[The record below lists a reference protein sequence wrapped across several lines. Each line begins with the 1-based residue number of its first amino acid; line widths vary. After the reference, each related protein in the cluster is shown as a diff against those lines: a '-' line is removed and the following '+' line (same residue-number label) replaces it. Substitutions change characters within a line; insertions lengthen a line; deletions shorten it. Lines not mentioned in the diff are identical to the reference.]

1 MDKEQKAIMSDIVYE
16 HLKNMILSL
25 ELKPGERI
33 PEAKIA
39 KYFGISRTPIREAI
53 KRLANDGIIV
63 SYPNRY
69 AEVAVYS
76 DDWIKETGLIRIS
89 LDIIAAKFA
98 VFRGSNCDFAVM
110 QQYLEECNDA
120 AKSGDRVKR
129 IKSNCAFHL
138 ELSHISKNK
147 ELLEI
152 QERLY
157 LKLEFMQS
165 CHYQFVETVDNQY
178 HQHKEIVD
186 ALYSRDCDKLIT
198 LIINHEKHFH
208 TICDSDLSV
217 ISHIRGL

>member
-39 KYFGISRTPIREAI
+39 SYFGISRTPIREAI
-53 KRLANDGIIV
+53 KRLANDGIVV

-69 AEVAVYS
+69 AEVAVY
-76 DDWIKETGLIRIS
+76 DDNWIKETGLIRIS
-89 LDIIAAKFA
+89 LDIIAAKLA
-98 VFRGSNCDFAVM
+98 VFHGSNCNFAVM
-110 QQYLEECNDA
+110 ERYLEECNEA
-120 AKSGDRVKR
+120 AKTGDRVKR

-138 ELSHISKNK
+138 ELSRISQNK

-165 CHYQFVETVDNQY
+165 CHYHFVETIENQFL
-178 HQHKEIVD
+178 QHKEIVN
-186 ALYSRDCDKLIT
+186 ALYSRDSDKLIY
-198 LIINHEKHFH
+198 LISNHEKKFH
-208 TICDSDLSV
+208 TISDSDFKV
-217 ISHIRGL
+217 IEHIKTL